1 LTFTTHTE
9 AARARRVATASLSDT
24 DTRTALEAQA
34 KAVLDEAHKKNP
46 NVDNSRQTVASR
58 AWQTAYD
65 QAIVQQGADMGGSV
79 RTGVNA
85 VVNALQALAGGDIR
99 AAMAQPHICPRRSR
113 NLPPLMRRTVN

>member
-1 LTFTTHTE
+1 M
-9 AARARRVATASLSDT
+9 
-24 DTRTALEAQA
+24 
-34 KAVLDEAHKKNP
+34 LDEAHKKNP

-79 RTGVNA
+79 RTGGSA

-99 AAMAQPHICPRRSR
+99 AALAQGAAPYLAAK
-113 NLPPLMRRTVN
+113 NKELTTNFG